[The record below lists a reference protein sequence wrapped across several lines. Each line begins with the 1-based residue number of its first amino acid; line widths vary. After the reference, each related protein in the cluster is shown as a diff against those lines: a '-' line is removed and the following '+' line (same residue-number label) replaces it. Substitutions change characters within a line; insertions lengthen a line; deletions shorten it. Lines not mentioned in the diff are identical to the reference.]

1 MNTCS
6 IHLGSGA
13 LLLDMSSL
21 HCVQSEAFQRRSQT
35 THGNIDFFMTINYNL
50 LFDTIQKCSFPCKS
64 RKYLFT
70 L

>member
-21 HCVQSEAFQRRSQT
+21 RCVQSEAFQRSSQT
-35 THGNIDFFMTINYNL
+35 TPISQGNTVLY
-50 LFDTIQKCSFPCKS
+50 K
-64 RKYLFT
+64 
-70 L
+70 